1 MEVVEVATRRFLNT
15 GQWKTHMRRRS
26 SIRASL
32 SNQTAWRSAHVSFFV
47 EGRFST
53 PRGVV
58 RYGSGCALAAAA
70 TSEVDCVN
78 DGFED
83 DEGSFLSSFGGPSV
97 HRGALVNSRRA
108 GARATSAAGARR
120 SIEYV
125 ENVNYAYFAIL
136 DN

>member
-1 MEVVEVATRRFLNT
+1 
-15 GQWKTHMRRRS
+15 
-26 SIRASL
+26 
-32 SNQTAWRSAHVSFFV
+32 
-47 EGRFST
+47 
-53 PRGVV
+53 
-58 RYGSGCALAAAA
+58 
-70 TSEVDCVN
+70 
-78 DGFED
+78 
-83 DEGSFLSSFGGPSV
+83 V